1 MRLLDEWW
9 LHVCLLAVPLIAIYL
24 SIPAPPLTPPLLH
37 WRAGGHVYH
46 HGTQR
51 IFYRDDPGVL
61 GVDDIVILLHGFPT
75 SSYDWRKIWEPL
87 TQRFSRVIALDF
99 LGFGFSDKPRPHAYT
114 LEEQADIV
122 QGLAMMLGLANR
134 RLHVLAHDYGIT
146 VAQELLARHEDGT
159 PGHLLFKSV
168 CFSNGGLFPETN
180 HPRLSQEIL
189 NEGFVLSPV
198 LMRLMNF
205 IFFKQGLREVFS
217 PYTQPT
223 DPEFWDMWV
232 ALRFNDGHLVV
243 SSLLQYIQ
251 QRWQNRA
258 RWVDAL
264 IVTRVPLHFIYG
276 PADPVNPHP
285 EFVNHYRSMLP
296 ESTVN
301 VLGAHVGH
309 YPQLEDPQAFLNA
322 YISFINSF

>member
-1 MRLLDEWW
+1 MRLLGEWW

-24 SIPAPPLTPPLLH
+24 NIPAPPLTPPLLQ

-51 IFYRDDPGVL
+51 IFYRDDQGVL

-75 SSYDWRKIWEPL
+75 SSYDWRK
-87 TQRFSRVIALDF
+87 
-99 LGFGFSDKPRPHAYT
+99 RPHAYT

-122 QGLAMMLGLANR
+122 QGLAVRLGLANR
-134 RLHVLAHDYGIT
+134 RLHVLAHDYGVT

-189 NEGFVLSPV
+189 NEGFVLSSV

-205 IFFKQGLREVFS
+205 IFFKQGIREVFS

-232 ALRFNDGHLVV
+232 ALRWNDGHLVI

-258 RWVDAL
+258 RWVGAL
-264 IVTRVPLHFIYG
+264 VVTRVPLHFIYG

-285 EFVNHYRSMLP
+285 EFVNHYRSLLP
-296 ESTVN
+296 QSAVS
-301 VLGAHVGH
+301 VLGGHVGH
-309 YPQLEDPQAFLNA
+309 YPQLEDPQAFLHA